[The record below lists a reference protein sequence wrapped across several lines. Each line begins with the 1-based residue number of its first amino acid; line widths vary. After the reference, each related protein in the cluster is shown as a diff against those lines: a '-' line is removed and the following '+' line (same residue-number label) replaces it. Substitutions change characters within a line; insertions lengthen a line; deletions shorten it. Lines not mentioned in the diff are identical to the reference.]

1 MSITVFNE
9 YQPSTGA
16 ADLFSIGS
24 SIFVYVTVGSW
35 VEVGQYTSNTGTYG
49 TYRIVDVTGTDED
62 GSSSTLGLIPTSGT
76 VRGRITKAGSIKVK
90 IVATL
95 AQDPNVSFT
104 ADGYIVAVP
113 KVLDESVRG
122 LAESYYKSN
131 KKVYFLK
138 VRGSLFIEDNE
149 ADDGFSYAVVNATDT
164 IDGTY
169 FASEINT
176 GRYPTKSGRIEI
188 TFGEYAPSG
197 QHNPSNDKKIT
208 VHVIDS
214 YTVSVHQ
221 CPAAIISVDGE
232 SIGKGTELIQFIVTQ
247 GYTLSI
253 GYSDL
258 SSGTFLGW
266 RQDYDGNIVY
276 SPDNISTINTNGV
289 YDEEVSLQYETI
301 PSYEVTFH
309 LGFSSDTGGWYYGE
323 YKIGDSVTWFKFSN
337 NQTVEIEKNS
347 TIYVHWHNYPSYNTS
362 NKKTSYISTRDGQTS
377 TATSLK
383 ITSNCDVYPGEKL
396 KFTIMGDVSN
406 SNYAET
412 QTVEV
417 ESYGSTSIRC
427 HLMSLDSVYRI
438 SSYSV
443 DNGSPILFQGDA
455 FERIVGFEHVNS
467 NHDVMF
473 YIEKKGDVEHG
484 RWLDTNN
491 NDVSSG
497 YTIPRN
503 SGSSEFTLDY
513 HHTYMGTVSVSVTEG
528 SSIISIVGNYKE
540 GDHQVVVIRVS
551 GLGSAKLRAS
561 FTGPNDQGYYKEL
574 SLYSYPVATIHKGN
588 WNYCGLKGDSV
599 SNLNTYSILIKTGTV
614 DPCWYKF
621 KDESTGVGLTN
632 NADDYC
638 DRAVT
643 KATSNYDQYP
653 GTGVAG
659 SMTITQDTD
668 YYPSVKQPY
677 TYTVTFNGNGGTGTM
692 PMDQISSTDDPYK
705 YTVPSCRFTPPANK
719 TFEFWVMS
727 DGDDPS
733 NFGHKFPEDKMDIPS
748 NSPNAYLTAHWLS
761 NDPEL
766 SKDDVNWY
774 SIPSSSFSSFEGYKI
789 YYRKFDSIGT
799 VSITCDDSRVQITAG
814 GQDSSGRWYKVVT
827 FSSSF
832 TEQKTVKFTGTD
844 GVSEKNATLSVV
856 IRPGVTSFSVPGT
869 AEVFIGETKSFAISY
884 SPDNAGESARL
895 TAREESTIT
904 LVTTPSLSNPSN
916 GSMTLTLKG
925 GSMSGESS
933 LVYYAERVGLNIGNT
948 ILRVLMKVTFNT
960 NSDVSAP
967 SPIGVMYN
975 KSYGA
980 YASFP
985 NTLNRRG
992 YRFLGWNT
1000 KSNGSGSTVDSD
1012 TIVSNATNHTLY
1024 AQWSTQIYNEI
1035 YNVSVVTNISENKYY
1050 EVNKGSSV
1058 SLSVSNISAGSSID
1072 ISSSGLTFNGWYRY
1086 KNGTAVRLS
1095 TASTYS
1101 LTPSEDMTVYMHWTK
1116 SSSGG
1121 GYNVSKPMVSYL
1133 KRTCN
1138 GITEYMDL
1146 PIIESID
1153 EMYQSTLFEK
1163 PTIIYGYK
1171 NNFVMDLGTRRNITV
1186 TVSRVQPK
1194 SWQRSYDSSSDPTNW
1209 SNGFWVSRLRDFL
1222 DFWQN
1227 NGQSVDPTTNELV
1240 RTGGMQL
1247 YLSPN
1252 PVGSI
1257 PDDRFYETINKNV
1270 FMSGSLTVQYSSKEL
1285 QKVTVSIPLVVARM
1299 MSNDSEGEYIT
1310 ITYRSGNTLS
1320 KTATTNIPK
1329 DSYFTIP
1336 ACPSEWATDSLQTFL
1351 YWMDSSNN
1359 RYEANTPIAGFS
1371 SNVALTANWTT
1382 YKEVIIWDT
1391 PGTMTKTPRRNDL
1404 TSGKV
1409 IMVGG
1414 GGSGAA
1420 GVSGT
1425 GAAGGGGS
1433 AGQYVERMIKF
1444 NSGTSFIGT
1453 VGAGGA
1459 GSDSAE
1465 YRNGEDGGTTI
1476 LTTPT
1481 NAFSIAAVG
1490 GKGAL
1495 SYNYKPDVSNKG
1507 ASAVDSYGGSGGD
1520 SGYSTNG
1527 SYGDGQDGNSDSTLN
1542 PGAGGKGGTVDGHG
1556 CGGGGGGAAPLNI
1569 TINSVLY
1576 RSLGGSG
1583 KVNQSGSDGQYGGGG
1598 GGGRGG
1604 PISLNS
1610 SDEGIKAG
1618 SGGSGLIILLLW

>member
-16 ADLFSIGS
+16 ADLFSTGS

-35 VEVGQYTSNTGTYG
+35 VEVGQYTSNAG

-62 GSSSTLGLIPTSGT
+62 GSSSTLGLIPSGGT
-76 VRGRITKAGSIKVK
+76 VRGIITKAGSIKVK
-90 IVATL
+90 IEAAL
-95 AQDPNVSFT
+95 IQNPNVSYT
-104 ADGYIVAVP
+104 AYGYIVAVP
-113 KVLDESVRG
+113 KVLDEGVRG

-131 KKVYFLK
+131 KKDYFLK
-138 VRGSLFIEDNE
+138 VRGSLLIEGNE
-149 ADDGFSYAVVNATDT
+149 ADDGFSYAVADATDT

-169 FASEINT
+169 TASEINT
-176 GRYPTKSGRIEI
+176 GRYPTRSGRIDI
-188 TFGEYAPSG
+188 TLREYAPSG
-197 QHNPSNDKKIT
+197 QYDPSNDRKVT

-214 YTVSVHQ
+214 YTVKVNQ

-232 SIGKGTELIQFIVTQ
+232 SIGKGTEQISFTVTQ

-253 GYSDL
+253 GYSGL
-258 SSGTFLGW
+258 SGTFLGW
-266 RQDYDGNIVY
+266 RQVYDGNIVE
-276 SPDNISTINTNGV
+276 SSSDTISTNGS
-289 YDEEVSLQYETI
+289 YDETVSLQYETI
-301 PSYEVTFH
+301 PSYEVTFY
-309 LGFSSDTGGWYYGE
+309 LGFSSGTGGWYHGE
-323 YKIGDSVTWFKFSN
+323 YRVGTTGAWTKFSN

-347 TIYVHWHNYPSYNTS
+347 TIYVRWYNYSTYNAS
-362 NKKTSYISTRDGQTS
+362 NKKTNYISTRDGYTS
-377 TATSLK
+377 TATSLE
-383 ITSNCDVYPGEKL
+383 ITSDCNVYPGEKL

-406 SNYAET
+406 PNYAMSE
-412 QTVEV
+412 TVEV
-417 ESYGSTSIRC
+417 ESYGSTSVRC
-427 HLMSLDSVYRI
+427 WLLSEDSVYRI

-443 DNGSPILFQGDA
+443 DNGSPVSYSGDE
-455 FERIVGFEHVNS
+455 FYRTVGFEPVNS

-503 SGSSEFTLDY
+503 SGNSRLILDY
-513 HHTYMGTVSVSVTEG
+513 YHTYMGTVSVSVTEG
-528 SSIISIVGNYKE
+528 SNIISIVGNYKE
-540 GDHQVVVIRVS
+540 GDHQVVEIEVS
-551 GLGSAKLRAS
+551 GLGNAKLRAS

-574 SLYSYPVATIHKGN
+574 SLYSFPVAIIHKGN
-588 WNYCGLKGDSV
+588 WNYCGLKGGSV
-599 SNLNTYSILIKTGTV
+599 SNSDTYSILIKTGTV

-621 KDESTGVGLTN
+621 RDESTGIGLTN
-632 NADDYC
+632 NANDYC

-677 TYTVTFNGNGGTGTM
+677 TYTVTFNGNGGIGTM
-692 PMDQISSTDDPYK
+692 AMVQVSSTDDPYK
-705 YTVPSCRFTPPANK
+705 YTVPSCGFTPPTNK
-719 TFEFWVMS
+719 TFEYWVMS

-733 NFGHKFPEDKMDIPS
+733 NFGHKSPGDQMDIPS

-814 GQDSSGRWYKVVT
+814 GEDSNGRLYKVVT

-832 TEQKTVKFTGTD
+832 TEQKTVRFTGTD
-844 GVSEKNATLSVV
+844 GVSEKNATLSVI
-856 IRPGVTSFSVPGT
+856 IRPGVTSFSIPAT

-884 SPDNAGESARL
+884 SPDNAGESAHL
-895 TAREESTIT
+895 AAREESTIT
-904 LVTTPSLSNPSN
+904 LVTVQSLSSPSN

-933 LVYYAERVGLNIGNT
+933 LIYYAERVGSDIGT
-948 ILRVLMKVTFNT
+948 TTLRVLMKVTFNT

-1000 KSNGSGSTVDSD
+1000 KSNGTGVTVDSS
-1012 TIVSNATNHTLY
+1012 TIVSNAANHTLY

-1058 SLSVSNISAGSSID
+1058 SLSVSNITAGSSTD

-1086 KNGTAVRLS
+1086 KNGIAVRLS
-1095 TASTYS
+1095 TASTYN

-1121 GYNVSKPMVSYL
+1121 GYDTNKPMVSYL

-1138 GITEYMDL
+1138 GITDYMDL

-1194 SWQRSYDSSSDPTNW
+1194 SWQRSYDSSSNPANW
-1209 SNGFWVSRLRDFL
+1209 SNGFWVSQLRDFL

-1310 ITYRSGNTLS
+1310 ITYKSGNALS
-1320 KTATTNIPK
+1320 KTTTTNIPK

-1336 ACPSEWATDSLQTFL
+1336 ACPSEWATDSLQTFQ

-1359 RYEANTPIAGFS
+1359 RYEANTAIAGFS
-1371 SNVALTANWTT
+1371 SNVTLTAKWTT

-1391 PGTMTKTPRRNDL
+1391 PGTMTKTPSGNW

-1433 AGQYVERMIKF
+1433 AGQYVERMIRF

-1453 VGAGGA
+1453 VGAGGT

-1495 SYNYKPDVSNKG
+1495 SYNYKSDVSNKG

-1569 TINSVLY
+1569 TVNSVLY

-1618 SGGSGLIILLLW
+1618 DGGSGLIILLLW